1 MFKGSTSCHS
11 KKRATALA
19 KASGFD
25 KALSQNKFYEGHD
38 VFLAANES
46 GDFFAMIRGWPAF
59 ILVNETTVRWA
70 THDEI
75 VAIMDMPNTRRRKPT
90 TDDI

>member
-1 MFKGSTSCHS
+1 MPRHLHS

-46 GDFFAMIRGWPAF
+46 DDVFAMIRGWPEY
-59 ILVNETTVRWA
+59 ILVDETTVRWA

-75 VAIMDMPNTRRRKPT
+75 VAIMDMPNTRQDKAKRE
-90 TDDI
+90 

>member
-1 MFKGSTSCHS
+1 MPRHLHS

-38 VFLAANES
+38 VFLAAYES
-46 GDFFAMIRGWPAF
+46 DGVFAMIRGWPEY
-59 ILVNETTVRWA
+59 ILVNEITVRWA

-75 VAIMDMPNTRRRKPT
+75 VAIMDMPNTRQDKAKRE
-90 TDDI
+90 

>member
-1 MFKGSTSCHS
+1 MPRHLHS

-25 KALSQNKFYEGHD
+25 MALSQNKFFEGHD
-38 VFLAANES
+38 VFLAAYES
-46 GDFFAMIRGWPAF
+46 DDVFAMIRGWPEY

-75 VAIMDMPNTRRRKPT
+75 VAIMDMPNPRQDKPKRE
-90 TDDI
+90 

>member
-1 MFKGSTSCHS
+1 MPRHIHS

-38 VFLAANES
+38 VFLAAYES
-46 GDFFAMIRGWPAF
+46 DDVFAMVRGWPEY
-59 ILVNETTVRWA
+59 ILVDETTVRWA
-70 THDEI
+70 SHNEI
-75 VAIMDMPNTRRRKPT
+75 VAIMDMPNTRQDKAKRE
-90 TDDI
+90 

>member
-1 MFKGSTSCHS
+1 MSRHLHS

-46 GDFFAMIRGWPAF
+46 DDVFAMVRG
-59 ILVNETTVRWA
+59 
-70 THDEI
+70 
-75 VAIMDMPNTRRRKPT
+75 
-90 TDDI
+90 